1 MDAIQAW
8 RRVNT
13 SACLLW
19 LAIFAES
26 FIYPAWG
33 LISLSNKGWMALT
46 INLWTKTMPAC
57 TEQVLHTRISVSY
70 DRCRAFCTINIT
82 WMSEKKT
89 NEPHQGSFMHW
100 TTSRTQMT
108 SVSGQIGSR
117 QDKFDVFKILIQHL
131 CLKRII
137 FKSLCWVW
145 VSQKLSIT
153 VDYLTNKTEE
163 IHLFLVFC
171 SNEKV

>member
-1 MDAIQAW
+1 
-8 RRVNT
+8 
-13 SACLLW
+13 
-19 LAIFAES
+19 
-26 FIYPAWG
+26 
-33 LISLSNKGWMALT
+33 MALT

-82 WMSEKKT
+82 WMSEKK
-89 NEPHQGSFMHW
+89 NNVPHQGSFMHW

-137 FKSLCWVW
+137 FKSYVEFESHKNFQSLLII
-145 VSQKLSIT
+145 SPIKQKRYIFS
-153 VDYLTNKTEE
+153 
-163 IHLFLVFC
+163 
-171 SNEKV
+171 